1 MLGDTWR
8 EFISLRFQQ
17 IEKKI
22 VHREFIA
29 KYTYCPI

>member
-1 MLGDTWR
+1 MQGDTGR

-22 VHREFIA
+22 VHRDFIA
-29 KYTYCPI
+29 KYAYCPI